1 MKKIYYSLV
10 VAYMLATGTV
20 AVAQTSVVLNTN
32 GLPNQNALIRTW
44 VDNYSIGYVDGGRMQ
59 QGYFFVEDIAS
70 RHLRVVPLLPDV
82 EVHDFEV
89 LDDKVFFCG
98 EHNGLYIGVVGWFD
112 INNVFYMSGS
122 IQYGG
127 FPSASRMTS
136 LSRLDVYYFNGIYHM
151 ALIGEMQIPG
161 GTSVTTVCDV
171 YDSAG
176 VWKANYL
183 NNAAGLISYTDIA
196 VDGNHVVAAAKK
208 SYSDDNLV
216 SIYKISSNFLSTPI
230 PLVSKYILNGDTPL
244 DDILVEAVGS
254 DMFVLAYYYD
264 SLSYAGTEYAVFS
277 VDAVTD
283 MVSPLYYWQI
293 EHGASTMYSGWK
305 LRELKYDPV
314 AQNLLLLHDV
324 SCSWYTGIKSV
335 VFSHDVLVFSSGY
348 IKWSYTPGMLM
359 HGMDRLQGGFYQTIG
374 VDPVLDYLTINHEWV
389 GTLSMCR
396 EDFKTPNRLFHLS
409 IEKLYYPDDV
419 NETILTPGSSSE
431 EMFEIQLG
439 SQCERKQQSN
449 HEE

>member
-1 MKKIYYSLV
+1 M
-10 VAYMLATGTV
+10 
-20 AVAQTSVVLNTN
+20 
-32 GLPNQNALIRTW
+32 
-44 VDNYSIGYVDGGRMQ
+44 
-59 QGYFFVEDIAS
+59 
-70 RHLRVVPLLPDV
+70 
-82 EVHDFEV
+82 HDFEV

-98 EHNGLYIGVVGWFD
+98 KHCATSIGVVGWFD
-112 INNVFYMSGS
+112 INNVFYMSGA

-127 FPSASRMTS
+127 FPSALRMTS
-136 LSRLDVYYFNGIYHM
+136 LSRLDVYYFNGMYHM
-151 ALIGEMQIPG
+151 ALIGEMQTSG
-161 GTSVTTVCDV
+161 GASYTTVCDV

-176 VWKANYL
+176 VWKAYYL
-183 NNAAGLISYTDIA
+183 NNSAGDIGYTDIA
-196 VDGNHVVAAAKK
+196 ANGSHVVAAAKK
-208 SYSDDNLV
+208 SYSADYMVN
-216 SIYKISSNFLSTPI
+216 IYKISPNFLSTPI
-230 PLVSKYILNGDTPL
+230 PTVSKYLLNGDTPL

-305 LRELKYDPV
+305 LRELKYDPD

-324 SCSWYTGIKSV
+324 SCSWYAGIKSV
-335 VFSHDVLVFSSGY
+335 VFSHDVLIFSSGY

-389 GTLSMCR
+389 GALSMCR
-396 EDFKTPNRLFHLS
+396 EDFKTPNRLFNLS
-409 IEKLYYPDDV
+409 MEKLNNSDDV
-419 NETILTPGSSSE
+419 NETTFTSLSDYE
-431 EMFEIQLG
+431 EMFEIHLEP
-439 SQCERKQQSN
+439 QCE
-449 HEE
+449 